1 LKKGGTDIAENPA
14 GQRWPLRD
22 ATERSKSQ
30 LDRTGNRANSRTDAT
45 VVTLIPG
52 DGVGPEVIGAAIT
65 ALEATGLRIQWD
77 RQEAGA
83 TSLKKVGTPVPD
95 SLIRSLKRTH
105 IAFKG
110 PLETRVGEGYRSIN
124 VYLRKTFNLYAN
136 LRPTLSFEGVHTP
149 FRNVD
154 LVVVRENT
162 EDLYAGIEHQVAPGI
177 VESVKVITA
186 RASKRIAHFAFEY
199 ARRNGR
205 KLVTAIHKANI
216 MKLSDGLFLKCARRV
231 AQDYPDIRYEEQIVD
246 AACMR
251 LVTNPTAF
259 DVLLLENLYG
269 DIVSD
274 LCAGLV
280 GGLGV
285 VPGAN
290 YGQRGAIFEAVHGT
304 APDIAG
310 KNIANPVAAI
320 LSAAMLAD
328 YLGAHR
334 GADQIRV
341 AVGEVL
347 RAARTLTPDL
357 GGKATTT
364 EMTAAIL
371 RAMAVQGERPLALA

>member
-1 LKKGGTDIAENPA
+1 MKKGGTDIAENPA

-22 ATERSKSQ
+22 ATERSKSR
-30 LDRTGNRANSRTDAT
+30 LDRNGNRANSRIDAT

-205 KLVTAIHKANI
+205 TLVTAIHKANI

-347 RAARTLTPDL
+347 RAGRTLTPDL